1 MQKDDEIR
9 LRHMLDA
16 ARQALDFVRDE
27 TRGSLNKDRKLEFAL
42 VKAIEIVGEAASK
55 VSTESRENLPQIP
68 WPNIIGMRN
77 RVIHAYFDINLD
89 ILWKTITEDLP
100 PLVAELEKVLRPE
113 WSC

>member
-16 ARQALDFVRDE
+16 AGQALDFARDE
-27 TRGSLNKDRKLEFAL
+27 TRASLNKDRKLEFAL

-55 VSTESRENLPQIP
+55 VSTECRENSPQIP
-68 WPNIIGMRN
+68 WTNIIGMRN
-77 RVIHAYFDINLD
+77 RLIHAYFDTNSD

-100 PLVAELEKVLRPE
+100 PLVAELKKILG
-113 WSC
+113 SG